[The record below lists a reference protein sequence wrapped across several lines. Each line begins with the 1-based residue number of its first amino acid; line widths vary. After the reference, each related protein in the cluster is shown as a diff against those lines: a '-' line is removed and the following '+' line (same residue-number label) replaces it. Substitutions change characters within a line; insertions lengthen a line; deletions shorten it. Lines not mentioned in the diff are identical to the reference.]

1 MLVVVYICLA
11 LTGFA
16 LILREWLAA
25 KQRRFYQEQLET
37 MQNAVDN
44 TISAHRQIAEELVV
58 TRQLL
63 LEKKVI
69 TETDLIRGH
78 VKLQEHLRREEAMR
92 DAKEK
97 EKEAT
102 VPETAEEV
110 AKASTAVVVPTS
122 GDGNPTIH

>member
-11 LTGFA
+11 LNALA
-16 LILREWLAA
+16 LILREWIAV
-25 KQRRFYQEQLET
+25 KQRRFYQDQLES
-37 MQNAVDN
+37 MQNTVDN

-78 VKLQEHLRREEAMR
+78 VKLQEHLRKEEAAR
-92 DAKEK
+92 DVKK
-97 EKEAT
+97 G
-102 VPETAEEV
+102 AEEV
-110 AKASTAVVVPTS
+110 QSETETPKSESVVVVPST
-122 GDGNPTIH
+122 GNGNPTIH

>member
-97 EKEAT
+97 AA